1 MSQIKKKFIGDN
13 EVGAAKVRL
22 ENNSSIKARNA
33 ADNADVNILKV
44 NATDELIV
52 EQNFIPVTPNTT
64 KLGNDNKAFGE
75 VHVVDIKD
83 GTGGAVISTNTR
95 VMYDTGG
102 NNSVDA
108 DSRILIDSTA
118 VTSVDYQARSLKD
131 ATGENSV
138 LFNTID
144 VEIVPQTGVARK
156 LMFWD
161 GNYND
166 NVAIRAPLALGAGY
180 ILTLPSAQG
189 GSNTYLKNN
198 GSGGLSWDTTPG
210 ITVEDEATPL
220 TTAVTKFNFS
230 GSGVTVTEPVA
241 NEILVTIPGGG
252 STPGHQLFTLSA
264 GDITNGYVTLT
275 NAPIANS
282 VMMFVSGLKSTFT
295 VDYTVSGS
303 QVNFSTHT
311 PTLVATDVV
320 EIHYQ
325 Y

>member
-83 GTGGAVISTNTR
+83 GTGGAVMSTNTR
-95 VMYDTGG
+95 VVYDTSG

-108 DSRILIDSTA
+108 DTRLLIDSL
-118 VTSVDYQARSLKD
+118 SVNSIDYESRSITDSGATESIDYQGRLLSDSGGDYAIEWNNTSSVYIRPTSGSTARSVKFYD
-131 ATGENSV
+131 GTFTN
-138 LFNTID
+138 
-144 VEIVPQTGVARK
+144 GVSIKSPDSLSA
-156 LMFWD
+156 
-161 GNYND
+161 NYT
-166 NVAIRAPLALGAGY
+166 
-180 ILTLPSAQG
+180 LTLPPDDGTSGQVLQ
-189 GSNTYLKNN
+189 TN
-198 GSGGLSWDTTPG
+198 GTGTLTWVTP
-210 ITVEDEATPL
+210 
-220 TTAVTKFNFS
+220 S
-230 GSGVTVTEPVA
+230 
-241 NEILVTIPGGG
+241 GGG

-303 QVNFSTHT
+303 QVTFSAHT
-311 PTLVATDVV
+311 PTLVAGDVV